1 MLTKITKYIPL
12 ATALL
17 LSTGC
22 ATMDPDVKLGSSFWD
37 NKNQTIVVSMAK
49 MPEAD
54 HMMLG
59 AQGLLDIAINK
70 ENAKTLTTHLKTVK
84 VADYQKVVKDVS
96 DALKAHGFKTRELSE
111 AIDVAALPKRES
123 KEESK
128 GSVVH
133 ASQDFTQLKDKI
145 GPHRL
150 LLIAVQSVG
159 TQRTYYG
166 FIPTTP
172 PSAMINVKGEV
183 IDLANNQVLWRQRFN
198 DQAGVTEPWDQPP
211 NYPNVSKAIEKVL
224 LVSRKNLQGAFTT
237 TSAAAQPA
245 TSIAAQ

>member
-1 MLTKITKYIPL
+1 MLKNMTRHVPL
-12 ATALL
+12 AAALL

-37 NKNQTIVVSMAK
+37 NKNQTIVVTVAK
-49 MPEAD
+49 MPPAD

-70 ENAKTLTTHLKTVK
+70 ENAKALTAHLKTVN

-96 DALKAHGFKTRELSE
+96 EVLKSHGFRTRELSE
-111 AIDVAALPKRES
+111 AIDIATLPKRES
-123 KEESK
+123 QEESK
-128 GSVVH
+128 DSVVY

-150 LLIAVQSVG
+150 LLITVQSVG

-211 NYPNVSKAIEKVL
+211 NYPNVTKAIEKVL
-224 LVSRKNLQGAFTT
+224 LISRKNLQGSFSP
-237 TSAAAQPA
+237 TSVAAQ
-245 TSIAAQ
+245 